1 MGTVIFNHLPRDIKE
16 LSYDVIRFK
25 SVITNFLL
33 KESFYSI
40 NEYLEWSAKQ
50 N

>member
-1 MGTVIFNHLPRDIKE
+1 MCIVIFNHLPRDIRE
-16 LSYDVIRFK
+16 LSCDVKKFK
-25 SVITNFLL
+25 SVIKNFLL

-40 NEYLEWSAKQ
+40 KEYLEWSAKQ